1 MIQLS
6 VVIPTL
12 NERPNIQP
20 IFERL
25 LACLDG
31 IDWEVIFVD
40 DDSPDGTAEE
50 CRRLAL
56 STSRVRVVQRV
67 GRRGLASACLEGML
81 ASSAPFVAV
90 MDGDMQ
96 HDETILPRMF
106 KEAQIPGTDVVIGS
120 RHVEGGGM
128 GSFSRERVKLSNLGR
143 RLSLIITSQE
153 LSDPMSGFFV
163 ITRTYLN
170 KVIYRVSGVG
180 FKILLDLIASS
191 PDPVNVREVPYVF
204 RNRLYGESKL
214 SITVGIE
221 YLVLLADKIVGYA
234 IPLPFAL
241 FSIVGATGVVL
252 YLAIV
257 TALYRTGYTTFLRAQ
272 IVATGVAMVSNF
284 LLNNL
289 ITYRANQLRGWASI
303 TKGLI
308 GFCLACSLGA
318 LSNIAVAKLLADR
331 GVQWAVAGITGIVI
345 GSVWNYSVTAVFT
358 WHLGQRK
365 SGRRT
370 PAKKSYLP
378 AASPDA

>member
-1 MIQLS
+1 MCKIKDGHMIQLS

-25 LACLDG
+25 SACLDG
-31 IDWEVIFVD
+31 IEWEVIFVD

-50 CRRLAL
+50 CRRLAS

-106 KEAQIPGTDVVIGS
+106 EEAQIPGIDVVIGS

-143 RLSLIITSQE
+143 KLSLTITSQE

-191 PDPVNVREVPYVF
+191 PNPVNVREVPYVF

-241 FSIVGATGVVL
+241 FSIVGATGVAL

-257 TALYRTGYTTFLRAQ
+257 TGLYRTGYTSFLRAQ
-272 IVATGVAMVSNF
+272 IIATAVAMVSNF

-289 ITYRANQLRGWASI
+289 ITYRANQLRGWASV

-318 LSNIAVAKLLADR
+318 LSNIAVAKLLIDR
-331 GVQWAVAGITGIVI
+331 GVQWTAAGITGIVI

-365 SGRRT
+365 SRRRT
-370 PAKKSYLP
+370 PAKT
-378 AASPDA
+378 A